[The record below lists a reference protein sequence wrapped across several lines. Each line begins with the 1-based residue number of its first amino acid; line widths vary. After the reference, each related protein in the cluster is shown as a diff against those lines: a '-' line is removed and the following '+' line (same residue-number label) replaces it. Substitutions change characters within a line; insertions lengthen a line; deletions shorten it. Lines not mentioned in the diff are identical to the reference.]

1 MRRKS
6 RRDKDAFYTDLND
19 PIDIIWLLAVRAK
32 VIDLGYAP
40 EEAACFAFPK
50 PLPRNFRAHEGKLI
64 SRPMVGAG

>member
-40 EEAACFAFPK
+40 EEAAFSPSRSHC
-50 PLPRNFRAHEGKLI
+50 RGTSERTRA
-64 SRPMVGAG
+64 S